1 MPRYIDADKVIKVIK
16 EANDMYPFL
25 IDENEKCR
33 VCDLIESQPDADVVP
48 KSEVEQWY
56 HEYHAIQD
64 ELKQEKMYHRE
75 TEKLADRYCAELQT
89 AKSEVE
95 RLENALADKARECN
109 MAVDKICLAHRE
121 EIRALQEKHE
131 AELAAAKI
139 QFAREIFF
147 EIDMLLTAIYLDDE
161 EGTNFVGVDIQ
172 KYHALRKEIHEKLK
186 NRKEIL

>member
-1 MPRYIDADKVIKVIK
+1 MPRYIDTSKVTIP
-16 EANDMYPFL
+16 EGFF
-25 IDENEKCR
+25 E
-33 VCDLIESQPDADVVP
+33 DLNVPKLLKWLNNQPTADVVP

-56 HEYHAIQD
+56 HEYHAIRD

-95 RLENALADKARECN
+95 RLEKALADKARECN
-109 MAVDKICLAHRE
+109 MAADKICLEHRE
-121 EIRALQEKHE
+121 EIRSLQEAHE
-131 AELAAAKI
+131 AELAADAI
-139 QFAREIFF
+139 QVARAVFW

-161 EGTNFVGVDIQ
+161 DGTHFVGVDIQ

-186 NRKEIL
+186 TERTKRNESKNRI